1 MDMDMEV
8 GRGCSFLLGYLAG
21 SGRISQQQ
29 CQYRFSAV
37 TGMQSL
43 GGSSEDESHLYEG
56 PEPSD

>member
-1 MDMDMEV
+1 MEV

-37 TGMQSL
+37 TGIQSL